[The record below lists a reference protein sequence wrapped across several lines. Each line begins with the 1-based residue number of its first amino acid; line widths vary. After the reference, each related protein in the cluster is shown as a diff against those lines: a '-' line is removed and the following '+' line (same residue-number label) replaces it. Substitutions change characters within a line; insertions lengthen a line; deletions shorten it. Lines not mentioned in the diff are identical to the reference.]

1 MKEMFLVLVNG
12 PDVPYEDNHWVVMMD
27 TYSLP
32 EASKKAEGLREAGV
46 WPRISIQSLLVTED
60 GRIFT
65 DIQEV

>member
-27 TYSLP
+27 TYSLK
-32 EASKKAEGLREAGV
+32 EASEKAEMLWAEGV

-60 GRIFT
+60 GKIYS
-65 DIQEV
+65 DVVEV